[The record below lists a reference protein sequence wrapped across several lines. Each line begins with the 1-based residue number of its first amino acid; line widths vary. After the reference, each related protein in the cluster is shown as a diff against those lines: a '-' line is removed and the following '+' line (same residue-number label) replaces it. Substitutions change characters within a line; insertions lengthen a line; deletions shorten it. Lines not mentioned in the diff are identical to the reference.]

1 MIPHPFRL
9 GALCSSDRTAVDSII
24 SCVMTA
30 SGMEE
35 QNKKLLLILY
45 VGYMPAV
52 VFVSLAAAAVVGAGG
67 GGGARNLVNWKRL
80 LDGFLHLLY
89 HD

>member
-1 MIPHPFRL
+1 M
-9 GALCSSDRTAVDSII
+9 
-24 SCVMTA
+24 
-30 SGMEE
+30 
-35 QNKKLLLILY
+35 LILY

-52 VFVSLAAAAVVGAGG
+52 VFVSLALAAAAVVVGADG

-80 LDGFLHLLY
+80 LDGFFHLLY